1 MDEAG
6 IVRSTVPARQVAFVR
21 QVRSSDLPALHDLD
35 KEVFGEFAY
44 PLFVLRQFMDVHS
57 RHLLV
62 VDADPPLCGYLLAAY
77 AAKASDAWLL
87 GIGVQREYRA
97 RGYAR
102 KLLELSLEKLDAD
115 GARRVRLTVKPENHS
130 AIRLYESVGFRR
142 TGFEPQYYGDGED
155 RFEMV
160 APLSGER
167 TSLSG
172 GR

>member
-6 IVRSTVPARQVAFVR
+6 IVRSSIPARQAAFVR
-21 QVRSSDLPALHDLD
+21 QVRSSDLLALHALD

-77 AAKASDAWLL
+77 AARASDAWLL

-97 RGYAR
+97 CGYGR
-102 KLLELSLEKLDAD
+102 QLLELSLDRLHAD
-115 GARRVRLTVKPENHS
+115 GARSVRLTVKPENHS
-130 AIRLYESVGFRR
+130 AIMLYESVGFRR

-160 APLSGER
+160 AALSSER
-167 TSLSG
+167 TSWRSG
-172 GR
+172 L